1 MKEREEFEKFLKECL
16 KKETKGYPKEL
27 KKGIFYAVS
36 GGKRIRPLLLFKLLK
51 ESRKPVAR
59 LPSTVNKKRRTDNE
73 SRKTVKR
80 KEIMKIGL
88 AIELI
93 HNFSLVHDDLPAI
106 DNDDYRRGR
115 LTCHKVFGEGKA
127 ILIGDA
133 LFSLAF
139 KLLSETKIDEVKKIE
154 ILKSFTKATN
164 DLVVGEF
171 LDITKKELTK
181 KEYLEIVRKK
191 TGALFRLVY
200 EIAAILSSLPLKKR
214 REYAY
219 RGEKQGIL
227 FQIEDDLKDKLP
239 LPFLSELKAKWHC
252 LKNH

>member
-1 MKEREEFEKFLKECL
+1 MKEREEFEKFLKACL

-27 KKGIFYAVS
+27 KKGIFYALS

-51 ESRKPVAR
+51 
-59 LPSTVNKKRRTDNE
+59 KK
-73 SRKTVKR
+73 KLLIKR

-88 AIELI
+88 VIELI

-139 KLLSETKIDEVKKIE
+139 KLLSETKIEKEKKIE
-154 ILKSFTKATN
+154 ILKSLTKATN

-219 RGEKQGIL
+219 RGENYGIL
-227 FQIEDDLKDKLP
+227 FQIEDDLKDKLS

>member
-51 ESRKPVAR
+51 
-59 LPSTVNKKRRTDNE
+59 KK
-73 SRKTVKR
+73 KLLIKR

-139 KLLSETKIDEVKKIE
+139 KLLSETKIEKEKKQE

-191 TGALFRLVY
+191 TGALFRLIY

>member
-1 MKEREEFEKFLKECL
+1 MKEREEFEKFLKACL

-27 KKGIFYAVS
+27 KKGIFYALS

-59 LPSTVNKKRRTDNE
+59 LPSTVNKK
-73 SRKTVKR
+73 
-80 KEIMKIGL
+80 EIMKIGL
-88 AIELI
+88 VIELI

-154 ILKSFTKATN
+154 ILKSLTKATN

-239 LPFLSELKAKWHC
+239 LPFLSELKAKWHHY